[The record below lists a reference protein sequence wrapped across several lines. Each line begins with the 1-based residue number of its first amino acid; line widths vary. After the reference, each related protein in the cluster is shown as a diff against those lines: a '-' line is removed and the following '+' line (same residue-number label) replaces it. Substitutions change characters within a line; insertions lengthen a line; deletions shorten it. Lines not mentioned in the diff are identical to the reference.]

1 MSHPLVCRPRMCC
14 AGANHDQPP
23 SMGFFEVQSHR
34 LTDQVYCTLCMF
46 VYTVPCHYRQSWAKM
61 QESTLSCS
69 YPVGQQQKGYAM
81 FFCRCKITC
90 RRRRISNPS
99 GKLILFVPK
108 AGSRSLAT
116 LLVPWIVP
124 RTRFYIHLYPN
135 GPNTKSHPHQSST
148 TN

>member
-1 MSHPLVCRPRMCC
+1 MTNPHLWVFLRFSPTDSLTRCIVRSACLYIQCRVIIVSPGQRCRNLHSH
-14 AGANHDQPP
+14 
-23 SMGFFEVQSHR
+23 
-34 LTDQVYCTLCMF
+34 
-46 VYTVPCHYRQSWAKM
+46 
-61 QESTLSCS
+61 
-69 YPVGQQQKGYAM
+69 VGQQQKGYAM